1 MPELEVTRIQYGP
14 NPFSIQ
20 QGGLFSFEFSVLF
33 TNGTP
38 PDTFTYNIYAMSP
51 AQEVMKH
58 WTDTVP
64 TNGQSQVDVGVAFPL
79 LMENDQPFPFGDFR
93 NRFIVSAEGYP
104 TWDQYHCTGGHV
116 IPDQPFA
123 CPPESTTRR
132 MS

>member
-1 MPELEVTRIQYGP
+1 MADIDVTRIQYGP

-20 QGGLFSFEFSVLF
+20 QGGLFSFEFSVIF
-33 TNGTP
+33 ANGAP
-38 PDTFTYNIYAMSP
+38 PDTFTYDIYAMSP

-79 LMENDQPFPFGDFR
+79 LMENNQPFPFGDFR
-93 NRFIVSAEGYP
+93 NRFVVSAEGCT

-116 IPDQPFA
+116 VPDRSSL
-123 CPPESTTRR
+123 CPRE
-132 MS
+132 